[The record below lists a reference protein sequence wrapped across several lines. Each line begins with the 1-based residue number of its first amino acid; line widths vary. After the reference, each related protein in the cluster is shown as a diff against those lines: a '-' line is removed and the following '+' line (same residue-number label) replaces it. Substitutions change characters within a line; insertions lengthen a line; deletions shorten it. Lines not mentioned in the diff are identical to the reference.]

1 MCSPISIL
9 TKTGEDAV
17 VNFSSSNEFRKVR
30 KRMMEE
36 VGAVVVDSALSSL
49 TTSEFA
55 VTFAV
60 CWIICNHMHI
70 PFREGGSR
78 SVNIVANEISIS
90 YSVYQTVLFN
100 QILSL

>member
-1 MCSPISIL
+1 MWGGIL

-17 VNFSSSNEFRKVR
+17 VKCTKFRKVR
-30 KRMMEE
+30 ERMVEE

-60 CWIICNHMHI
+60 CWIGLN
-70 PFREGGSR
+70 
-78 SVNIVANEISIS
+78 
-90 YSVYQTVLFN
+90 L
-100 QILSL
+100 